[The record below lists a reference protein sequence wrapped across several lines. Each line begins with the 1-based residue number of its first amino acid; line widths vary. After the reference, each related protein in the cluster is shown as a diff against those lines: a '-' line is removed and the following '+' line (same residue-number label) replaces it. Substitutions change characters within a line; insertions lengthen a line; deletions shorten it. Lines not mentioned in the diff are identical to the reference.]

1 MDATRAIIL
10 GGAAGLAGLVMLAL
24 PDYLPPAVASDEP
37 IRTLLSSPS
46 ELWPPAFNPD
56 TLMKWDYYVQPG
68 VSIEPIREST
78 VRKIGYGKTTMVH
91 VMETESGVYSTD
103 ALASPHVEYPGII
116 KQLRPTESE
125 LIWQL
130 VDGRWVLATA
140 RAADSFSAVTPLGSG
155 QQVRSDEGGCTR
167 VGRAIYC

>member
-10 GGAAGLAGLVMLAL
+10 GGAAGLVGVAMLVL
-24 PDYLPPAVASDEP
+24 PNSLPPAIASDEP
-37 IRTLLSSPS
+37 VRTLMSSAS
-46 ELWPPAFNPD
+46 ELWPPAFSAD

-103 ALASPHVEYPGII
+103 ALASPHIEYPGII
-116 KQLRPTESE
+116 KQLRKPEPE
-125 LIWQL
+125 VILQL
-130 VDGRWVLATA
+130 RDGRWEIATT
-140 RAADSFSAVTPLGSG
+140 AAAQSFSAVPAPAVARRPAS
-155 QQVRSDEGGCTR
+155 SEDGCTR
-167 VGRAIYC
+167 IGRAIYC